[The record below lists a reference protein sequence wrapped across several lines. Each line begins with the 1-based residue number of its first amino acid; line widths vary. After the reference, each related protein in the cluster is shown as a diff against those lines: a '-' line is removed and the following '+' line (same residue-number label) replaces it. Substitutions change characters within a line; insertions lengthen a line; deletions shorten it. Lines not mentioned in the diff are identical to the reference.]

1 MQEGLIVIF
10 LAMSVSSTNQKY
22 LFFKKANFKGLPG
35 FRNEKKKFTPKIS
48 IVSVSQK
55 KALLLSNHIAKF
67 YVRFK

>member
-35 FRNEKKKFTPKIS
+35 FRNEKKNLPLR
-48 IVSVSQK
+48 SV
-55 KALLLSNHIAKF
+55 
-67 YVRFK
+67 

>member
-35 FRNEKKKFTPKIS
+35 FRNEKKFTPKIS

-55 KALLLSNHIAKF
+55 KSTA
-67 YVRFK
+67 FK